1 MRYSTQQYVVKSKK
15 IFLEYLITVHV
26 ILTNFSPILVASGI
40 YQNTVYGLAAKLPFK
55 YTGAVVLG
63 SVSILI

>member
-1 MRYSTQQYVVKSKK
+1 MMKSFQN
-15 IFLEYLITVHV
+15 IF
-26 ILTNFSPILVASGI
+26 SVANGI

-63 SVSILI
+63 SVSLSHPKTLMLL

>member
-1 MRYSTQQYVVKSKK
+1 MPRGQFSAFPSPAVV
-15 IFLEYLITVHV
+15 
-26 ILTNFSPILVASGI
+26 NGI

-63 SVSILI
+63 SVRSGQEFHTQKKTCEQKFPRRT

>member
-1 MRYSTQQYVVKSKK
+1 MQYPLDST
-15 IFLEYLITVHV
+15 
-26 ILTNFSPILVASGI
+26 FSAVNGI

-63 SVSILI
+63 SVSAIEFECVHDKSFSLRL

>member
-1 MRYSTQQYVVKSKK
+1 MMAGFIIESTLSLCLPFPAV
-15 IFLEYLITVHV
+15 
-26 ILTNFSPILVASGI
+26 NGI

-63 SVSILI
+63 SVSVDC

>member
-1 MRYSTQQYVVKSKK
+1 MVSLCCLNSTVFY
-15 IFLEYLITVHV
+15 
-26 ILTNFSPILVASGI
+26 FSAVNGI

-63 SVSILI
+63 SVRELDFVSSAITEDLFCFVDW